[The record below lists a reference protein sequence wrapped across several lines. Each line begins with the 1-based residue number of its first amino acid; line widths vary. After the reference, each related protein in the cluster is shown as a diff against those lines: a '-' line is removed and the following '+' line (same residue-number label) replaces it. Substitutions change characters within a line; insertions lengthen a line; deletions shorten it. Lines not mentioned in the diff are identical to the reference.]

1 MGISDKVPPQNID
14 AEQSVLGAMLLD
26 KDAVI
31 NVAGVLKP
39 EFFYQQANA
48 DIYDS
53 ILELFEESM
62 PIDIVT
68 LADKLSAKK
77 KLILVIFIIL
87 AIYLLIPKVTSFYV
101 GDLGGTTKTNC
112 DCYGIDW
119 SVSSCCYS
127 SVNYCIGICKR
138 NEDTSSWDW
147 NQRIPAEP

>member
-39 EFFYQQANA
+39 EFFYQQAHA

-53 ILELFEESM
+53 ILELFEEAM

-77 KLILVIFIIL
+77 KLKRCGGQTYLTDLVSGVPTSAHAEEYAKIVKASAL
-87 AIYLLIPKVTSFYV
+87 RRQLINSAAKITELSFQEDKEIQKV
-101 GDLGGTTKTNC
+101 
-112 DCYGIDW
+112 
-119 SVSSCCYS
+119 
-127 SVNYCIGICKR
+127 IGLVRENI
-138 NEDTSSWDW
+138 
-147 NQRIPAEP
+147 